1 MPRRVGPS
9 RSLFASLPP
18 TLRQSLRSQVLD
30 PLADKAEEVRIK
42 AEQILEVSVGGL
54 LGTQP
59 ISEGE
64 GEGSDVVEEEEQEQ
78 EQEEKDRT
86 VTSSGIATSSSDMS
100 IDGAISQSTGESQ
113 AQAKLPAASA
123 SAAIVRSIRR
133 DDSIASAP
141 SSRQT
146 CPAKRPLSPTT
157 STAHQ
162 AYPPTPKKKRNQIG
176 DRNKN
181 PNNPYLDHP
190 WDCTG
195 LVPRYSDYPQVPPD
209 LTKYYAQ
216 RHLLMPQYDTLPLL
230 LDRTGWYSITPQPIA
245 THLAQRCACDLI
257 VDAFCGVGG
266 NAIEFAKT
274 CERVIAIDNDLIRL
288 KLARHNALHYG
299 VADRIEFI
307 HGDFTDFA
315 RTYAARDR
323 KDIIDVVFLS
333 PPWGGI
339 DYLNTPSP
347 SFPLSAILPIH
358 GAALFN
364 LTSTLTPNIAYYLP
378 RNVDMQEVGAL
389 ARPLDAIDAVGR
401 KREWVEVEEEWVGG
415 KVKAVTA
422 YYGGLVANE

>member
-1 MPRRVGPS
+1 MPRRSGRAGPS

-18 TLRQSLRSQVLD
+18 TLKQTLRSQVLD

-59 ISEGE
+59 VSEDE
-64 GEGSDVVEEEEQEQ
+64 TSDIELEVEDEVTRADERIVLGVTTTAEATAGTSEVIQL
-78 EQEEKDRT
+78 EKERS
-86 VTSSGIATSSSDMS
+86 TSELPTASS
-100 IDGAISQSTGESQ
+100 
-113 AQAKLPAASA
+113 
-123 SAAIVRSIRR
+123 IVKSIRR
-133 DDSIASAP
+133 EQPIASSSSTSVQTPNKRP
-141 SSRQT
+141 SS
-146 CPAKRPLSPTT
+146 PVYENALS
-157 STAHQ
+157 S
-162 AYPPTPKKKRNQIG
+162 KKRRKGNAAT
-176 DRNKN
+176 KKVVV
-181 PNNPYLDHP
+181 NPYLDHP

-195 LVPRYSDYPQVPPD
+195 LVPRYSSYDEVPPD

-216 RHLLMPQYDTLPLL
+216 RHLLLPQYDTLPLL
-230 LDRTGWYSITPQPIA
+230 LDHTGWFSITPQSIA
-245 THLAQRCACDLI
+245 AHIAQRCACDLI

-274 CERVIAIDNDLIRL
+274 CERVIAIDNDLTRL
-288 KLARHNALHYG
+288 KLARHNALHHG

-307 HGDFTDFA
+307 LGDFTEFA

-323 KDIIDVVFLS
+323 GESIDVVFLS

-347 SFPLSAILPIH
+347 TFPLSAILPIH
-358 GAALFN
+358 GSDLFN

-378 RNVDMQEVGAL
+378 RNVDMQEIGAL
-389 ARPLDAIDAVGR
+389 ARPLEAVDEVGR

-422 YYGGLVANE
+422 YYGGLVADD